1 MKFEETQI
9 RTAMDRRLGAIRSDA
24 AHQSRIWQSIE
35 QEEQKHMKKKLTLIA
50 AVALC
55 VLLIGTVAFAAM
67 TGRLANWFSG
77 EDGRTNEEISGMIQP
92 VQAVYDGGVVRVS
105 VNEAIYDEAGKSYAL
120 YWTMENLTGEEGLYV
135 LSDYPTFG
143 GEAAY
148 YRLLSNVTE
157 FFLDEKLTECVAI
170 GELPEG
176 SSRDCEL
183 NFTILRAIGPYEIAE
198 DGCIESPLAPLGEA
212 GEDGEDYVGR
222 LVGGGSFEVAEA
234 FKLSFEVGETDT
246 SFLRVPAGETD
257 FVFDGYEIRIQRALL
272 TPASALIDIL
282 YITDEPVTDG
292 GKGNGPLYSFDIT
305 VDNEKHWC
313 GSGSALIGE
322 AKQMEDGRW
331 SQLYEFD
338 AKQLFVTPDALRIT
352 LVTYEDDDIFKPIY
366 HSGESIELRFE

>member
-9 RTAMDRRLGAIRSDA
+9 RMAMDRRLGAIRLDA

-35 QEEQKHMKKKLTLIA
+35 QEEQKHMKKKLTLA
-50 AVALC
+50 AVAALC
-55 VLLIGTVAFAAM
+55 VLLIGTAALAAV
-67 TGRLANWFSG
+67 TGHLGNWFSG
-77 EDGRTNEEISGMIQP
+77 EDGRTNEEITGMIQP
-92 VQAVYDGGVVRVS
+92 VQAVYEGGVVRVS
-105 VNEAIYDEAGKSYAL
+105 VNEAIYDEAGESYAL

-135 LSDYPTFG
+135 VSDWPSFG
-143 GEAAY
+143 GKAAH
-148 YRLLSNVTE
+148 YRLENNVTE

-176 SSRDCEL
+176 TSRDCEL
-183 NFTILRAIGPYEIAE
+183 SFTILRAVGPYEIAK
-198 DGCIESPLAPLGEA
+198 DGCIEGPLAGT
-212 GEDGEDYVGR
+212 GEDEENYVSR
-222 LVGGGSFEVAEA
+222 LIGGGSFEIAET
-234 FKLSFEVGETDT
+234 FKLDFEVGETDT

-305 VDNEKHWC
+305 VDNEKYWY
-313 GSGSALIGE
+313 GNGGALIGE

-338 AKQLFVTPDALRIT
+338 AKQLFVTPDELSIT
-352 LVTYEDDDIFKPIY
+352 LVTYEDGDIFKPIY
-366 HSGESIELRFE
+366 HGDESIELRFE